1 MEKSNKLNNQN
12 KQGKVEIT
20 RCVIYVPA
28 GSVNLWTGINEF
40 VAAKDI
46 YFIEVTATTTTKFS
60 SPYLVLS
67 HKANEIKIGFAMAK
81 E

>member
-1 MEKSNKLNNQN
+1 MSLTE
-12 KQGKVEIT
+12 QGKVEIT

-46 YFIEVTATTTTKFS
+46 YFIEVTATTTKFS

-67 HKANEIKIGFAMAK
+67 HKANEIKIGFEMAK

>member
-1 MEKSNKLNNQN
+1 MTYMRIHFLLKMHENAESFKE

-28 GSVNLWTGINEF
+28 ASLNPWTGINEF

-46 YFIEVTATTTTKFS
+46 YI
-60 SPYLVLS
+60 
-67 HKANEIKIGFAMAK
+67 I
-81 E
+81 